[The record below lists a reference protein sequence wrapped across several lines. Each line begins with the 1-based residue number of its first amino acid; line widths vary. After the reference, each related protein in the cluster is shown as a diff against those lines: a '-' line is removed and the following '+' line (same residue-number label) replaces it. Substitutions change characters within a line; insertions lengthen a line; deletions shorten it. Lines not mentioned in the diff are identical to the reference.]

1 MYTDVLWE
9 VYPVFLD
16 AGYTPSLFWDS
27 SMDEVID
34 LIDSARRRK
43 KADVE
48 QYNLEKKLEIQMLKV
63 QAQQIVEYISLLLPG
78 DDKQQRLTPL
88 SKFYPFLFEDKENNV
103 DKKQAEQQLALHKAR
118 MEDFMFWN
126 NQKFKGGD

>member
-1 MYTDVLWE
+1 M
-9 VYPVFLD
+9 FLD

-48 QYNLEKKLEIQMLKV
+48 QYNLEKKFEIQMLEV
-63 QAQQIVEYISLLLPG
+63 QAQQIMEYISLLLPG
-78 DDKQQRLTPL
+78 DDKQQRITPL